1 MPLQEV
7 RQYIESHIS

>member
-1 MPLQEV
+1 MPVQEV